1 MTDCRVIYHM
11 KINIKSVI
19 LIVCCAVVIGLSVPL
34 LGSDS
39 TVFIKWWLGV
49 FILGAGFFPLT
60 KLLFNSFYDKGW
72 IFSKVIGIALSGYI
86 AFVLISCKLA
96 KFTSIFVIACT
107 VILIAAVWIIYITFW
122 IKRNDSF
129 AALKKKSEIS
139 DLNLILTEELLFL
152 AFFLMWTYFAGCRP
166 EAYGTEKFMD
176 YGFMAAM
183 MRDTSLP
190 ARDIWYSNGT
200 INYYYG
206 GQYFAVFL
214 TRLTG
219 TRINETYN
227 IMRTLVAAFA
237 FVLPFNMVWHL
248 LKDKA
253 ASIKNNAVSYIG
265 GIISGAAVSLAGN
278 MHYVLYS
285 LFGNVFKLSGYEDY
299 WFPSSTR
306 YIGHNPQN
314 NDQCI
319 HEFPSYSFVLGDL
332 HAHVVNIMFVITVVG
347 ILYAWIRKKEKD
359 AVNAAIDDASSVKCT
374 VISALKE
381 PHLWLIG
388 ILLGMFQWTNYWDFI
403 IYLTVVIIAFILI
416 ALRRKEHLRA
426 VTLLTRTVLVTGLAF
441 AAALPFNL
449 SFESMAQG
457 IRLAQNH
464 SAFYQLAVLW
474 GLPVICIAVLFVFVM
489 IRYKN
494 LRSQGEKGFI
504 ASMTLS
510 DMMSLL
516 MGICAIGL
524 VFVPEVIY
532 LKDIYE
538 NGYARA
544 NTMFKLTYQ
553 AYILFGMSM
562 PYAIIRIFTASKKIF
577 ARIIA
582 CILMVLLVLTC
593 GYFPKAVS
601 DWFGNVFQ
609 PGQYRCLDA
618 TAFLENSFA
627 QDAGA
632 IRWLNEN
639 VDGNPVV
646 LEANG
651 ESYSKWERVSA
662 MTGLPTIAG
671 WHTHEWLWRNDL
683 EDIDLKDQDVTT
695 IYTSADANQVKQLI
709 EEYDVSYI
717 FIGSCERESYGEA
730 LNEELL
736 NSLGTVVYSDPSI
749 EGSAYIIQIS
759 R

>member
-1 MTDCRVIYHM
+1 M
-11 KINIKSVI
+11 KINVKSVI
-19 LIVCCAVVIGLSVPL
+19 LLVCCAVVIGLSVPL

-39 TVFIKWWLGV
+39 AVFIKWWLSI

-60 KLLFNSFYDKGW
+60 KLLFNSFFDKGW
-72 IFSKVIGIALSGYI
+72 IFSKVIGIAVSGYI
-86 AFVLISCKLA
+86 AFVLISCKIA
-96 KFTSIFVIACT
+96 KFTSVFVTVCT
-107 VILIAAVWIIYITFW
+107 VVLIVAVWIFYILFW

-129 AALKKKSEIS
+129 TALKKKGEIS
-139 DLNLILTEELLFL
+139 DFNLILTEELLFL
-152 AFFLMWTYFAGCRP
+152 ILFLMWTYFAGCRP

-190 ARDIWYSNGT
+190 ARDIWYSSGT

-206 GQYFAVFL
+206 GQYFAVFI

-253 ASIKNNAVSYIG
+253 SSIQNNAVCYIG

-285 LFGNVFKLSGYEDY
+285 MFGNIFKLSGYEDY

-306 YIGHNPQN
+306 YIGHNPLN

-347 ILYAWIRKKEKD
+347 ILYAWIRKREND
-359 AVNAAIDDASSVKCT
+359 EVTEASTIKST
-374 VISALKE
+374 IIAQLKE

-388 ILLGMFQWTNYWDFI
+388 IFLGMFQWTNYWDFI

-416 ALRRKEHLRA
+416 ALRRKAHLRFA
-426 VTLLTRTVLVTGLAF
+426 VLITRALLVTGLAF

-474 GLPVICIAVLFVFVM
+474 GLPVICIVLLFVFVM
-489 IRYKN
+489 NRYRL
-494 LRSQGEKGFI
+494 LRVQGEIGYI
-504 ASMTLS
+504 ATMTIS
-510 DMMSLL
+510 DMMTLL

-524 VFVPEVIY
+524 VLVPEVIY

-562 PYAIIRIFTASKKIF
+562 PYAIIRILTAAKKIF
-577 ARIIA
+577 AKIIA
-582 CILMVLLVLTC
+582 WILLGFLALTC

-609 PGQYRCLDA
+609 TGQYRCLDA

-639 VDGNPVV
+639 VEGNPVV

-695 IYTSADANQVKQLI
+695 IYTSQDAQQVKSLI

-717 FIGSCERESYGEA
+717 FIGSCERESYGDA

-736 NSLGTVVYSDPSI
+736 NSLGTVVYSDQNVAD
-749 EGSAYIIQIS
+749 SAYIIQIS

>member
-1 MTDCRVIYHM
+1 M
-11 KINIKSVI
+11 KINVKSVI
-19 LIVCCAVVIGLSVPL
+19 LLVCCAVVIGLSVPL

-39 TVFIKWWLGV
+39 AVFIKWWLSI

-60 KLLFNSFYDKGW
+60 KLLFNSFFDKGW
-72 IFSKVIGIALSGYI
+72 IFSKVIGIAVSGYI
-86 AFVLISCKLA
+86 AFVLISCKIA
-96 KFTSIFVIACT
+96 KFTSVFVTVCT
-107 VILIAAVWIIYITFW
+107 VVLIVAVWIFYILFW

-129 AALKKKSEIS
+129 TALKKKGEIS
-139 DLNLILTEELLFL
+139 DFNLILTEELLFL
-152 AFFLMWTYFAGCRP
+152 ILFLMWTYFAGCRP

-190 ARDIWYSNGT
+190 ARDIWYSSGT

-206 GQYFAVFL
+206 GQYFAVFI

-219 TRINETYN
+219 TRINEAYN

-253 ASIKNNAVSYIG
+253 SSIQNNAVCYIG

-285 LFGNVFKLSGYEDY
+285 MFGNIFKLSGYEDY

-306 YIGHNPQN
+306 YIGHNPLN

-347 ILYAWIRKKEKD
+347 ILYAWIRKREND
-359 AVNAAIDDASSVKCT
+359 EVTEASTIKST
-374 VISALKE
+374 IIAQLKE

-388 ILLGMFQWTNYWDFI
+388 IFLGMFQWTNYWDFI

-416 ALRRKEHLRA
+416 ALRRKAHLRFA
-426 VTLLTRTVLVTGLAF
+426 VLITRALLVTGLAF

-474 GLPVICIAVLFVFVM
+474 GLPVICIVLLFVFVM
-489 IRYKN
+489 NRYRL
-494 LRSQGEKGFI
+494 LRVQGEIGYI
-504 ASMTLS
+504 ATMTIS
-510 DMMSLL
+510 DMMTLL

-524 VFVPEVIY
+524 VLVPEVIY

-562 PYAIIRIFTASKKIF
+562 PYAIIRILTAAKKIF
-577 ARIIA
+577 AKIIA
-582 CILMVLLVLTC
+582 WILLCLLALTC

-609 PGQYRCLDA
+609 TGQYRCLDA

-639 VDGNPVV
+639 VEGNPVV

-695 IYTSADANQVKQLI
+695 IYTSQDAQQVKSLI

-717 FIGSCERESYGEA
+717 FIGSCERESYGDA

-736 NSLGTVVYSDPSI
+736 NSLGTVVYSDQNVAD
-749 EGSAYIIQIS
+749 SAYIIQIS

>member
-1 MTDCRVIYHM
+1 M
-11 KINIKSVI
+11 KVNIKSVI
-19 LIVCCAVVIGLSVPL
+19 LLLCCALIIGLSVPL

-39 TVFIKWWLGV
+39 SVFIKWWLGV
-49 FILGAGFFPLT
+49 FILGAGFFPVT
-60 KLLFNSFYDKGW
+60 KMLFRSFSDRGW
-72 IFSKVIGIALSGYI
+72 IFSKVIGIAISGYI
-86 AFVLISCKLA
+86 AFVLISCKIA
-96 KFTSIFVIACT
+96 SFTSVFVTVCTIA
-107 VILIAAVWIIYITFW
+107 LIAAVWIVYIVFW
-122 IKRNDSF
+122 VKRNDSF
-129 AALKKKSEIS
+129 IALKKNKEMPE
-139 DLNLILTEELLFL
+139 LNLILTEELLFL
-152 AFFLMWTYFAGCRP
+152 GFFLMWTYFAGCRP

-190 ARDIWYSNGT
+190 ARDIWYSSGT

-237 FVLPFNMVWHL
+237 FVLPFNMVWHI
-248 LKDKA
+248 LKDKCA
-253 ASIKNNAVSYIG
+253 AIRNNAIPYIG

-285 LFGNVFKLSGYEDY
+285 LFGDIYKLSGYEDY

-306 YIGHNPQN
+306 YIGHNPLN

-332 HAHVVNIMFVITVVG
+332 HAHVVNIMFVITIAG
-347 ILYAWIRKKEKD
+347 ILYAWIRKKEND
-359 AVNAAIDDASSVKCT
+359 TVNEAATVKET
-374 VISALKE
+374 IIGTLKE
-381 PHLWLIG
+381 IHLWIIG

-416 ALRRKEHLRA
+416 LLRRRTSRRL
-426 VTLLTRTVLVTGLAF
+426 VTLFFEIVLVTALSF

-449 SFESMAQG
+449 NFDSMAQG
-457 IRLAQNH
+457 ICLAQNH
-464 SAFYQLAVLW
+464 TAFYQLAVLW
-474 GLPVICIAVLFVFVM
+474 GLPVICIAMLFVFVLH
-489 IRYKN
+489 RYKGI
-494 LRSQGEKGFI
+494 RAQGEKGFI
-504 ASMTLS
+504 ATMTLS
-510 DMMSLL
+510 DMMALL
-516 MGICAIGL
+516 MGICAVGL
-524 VFVPEVIY
+524 VLVPEVVY

-562 PYAIIRIFTASKKIF
+562 PYAIIRILTAAKKIF
-577 ARIIA
+577 TKIIA
-582 CILMVLLVLTC
+582 WILFGLLLLTF
-593 GYFPKAVS
+593 GYFKKAVS

-632 IRWLNEN
+632 IRWLNAN
-639 VDGNPVV
+639 VEGNPVV

-651 ESYSKWERVSA
+651 ESYSNWERVSA

-671 WHTHEWLWRNDL
+671 WHTHEWLWRNNL
-683 EDIDLKDQDVTT
+683 EDIDLKDDDVTT
-695 IYTSADANQVKQLI
+695 IYTSTDLQHVKELI
-709 EEYDVSYI
+709 DEYDVSYI
-717 FIGSCERESYGEA
+717 FIGSCERESYGDS

-736 NSLGTVVYSDPSI
+736 NSLGTVVYSDSSI
-749 EGSAYIIQIS
+749 ADSAYIIQIS

>member
-1 MTDCRVIYHM
+1 M
-11 KINIKSVI
+11 KINVKSVS
-19 LIVCCAVVIGLSVPL
+19 LLVCCAVVIGLSMPL

-39 TVFIKWWLGV
+39 TVFIKWWIGV
-49 FILGAGFFPLT
+49 LILGAGFFPLT
-60 KLLFNSFYDKGW
+60 KLIFSSFSDRGW
-72 IFSKVIGIALSGYI
+72 IFSKIIGIGFSGYI
-86 AFVLISCKLA
+86 AFALISSKIA
-96 KFTSIFVIACT
+96 KFTSVFVTGCT
-107 VILIAAVWIIYITFW
+107 IVLIAAVWVIYIAFW

-129 AALKKKSEIS
+129 KALKKKSVVP

-227 IMRTLVAAFA
+227 IMRTLVASFA
-237 FVLPFNMVWHL
+237 FVLPFNIVWHL

-253 ASIKNNAVSYIG
+253 AAIRNNAVPYIG

-306 YIGHNPQN
+306 YIGHNPLN

-347 ILYAWIRKKEKD
+347 ILYAWIRKKENG
-359 AVNAAIDDASSVKCT
+359 AVNEEATIKST
-374 VISALKE
+374 VTAALKE
-381 PHLWLIG
+381 PHLWLMG
-388 ILLGMFQWTNYWDFI
+388 IFLGMFQWTNYWDFI

-416 ALRRKEHLRA
+416 ALRRKAPLRS
-426 VTLLTRTVLVTGLAF
+426 VTLITRIVIVTGLAF

-464 SAFYQLAVLW
+464 SALYQLAVLW
-474 GLPVICIAVLFVFVM
+474 GLPVICIAMLFIFVM
-489 IRYKN
+489 IRYKG
-494 LRSQGEKGFI
+494 LRTQGERGFI
-504 ASMTLS
+504 ATMTLS

-516 MGICAIGL
+516 IGICAVGL
-524 VFVPEVIY
+524 VLVPEVIY

-562 PYAIIRIFTASKKIF
+562 PYAIIRILTAAKKIF
-577 ARIIA
+577 AKITA
-582 CILMVLLVLTC
+582 WILLGLLALTC

-639 VDGNPVV
+639 VEGNPVV

-695 IYTSADANQVKQLI
+695 IYTSADAQQVKELI

-717 FIGSCERESYGEA
+717 FIGSCERESYGDA

-736 NSLGTVVYSDPSI
+736 NSLGIVVYSDSSI
-749 EGSAYIIQIS
+749 ADSAYIIQIS